1 MILIN
6 NLINNLSIKHKL
18 VSLSMATSVI
28 ATLITCIVFIAFYIN
43 AERIDLRDE
52 IKLVTKIFSEEL
64 SDYVMDKEEEQ
75 IKKSL
80 NALKNRTPFIQT
92 CVFLDK
98 YKENFVEFVNDKKR
112 SKSCKELTY
121 AKDKTEFKKD
131 KSIGEYLISSFPI
144 IRNSYTIGYVTML
157 VNTDRIDERVNR
169 IMVAL
174 LFIFSIVLSISYIF
188 SKFLQKTIS
197 NPILHLAQV
206 SSIVREGDYHI
217 RATHSSNDEL
227 GILIDS
233 YNNMLDEIQDS
244 KENLEKKVIERT
256 KDLENL
262 TNIKVQ
268 FLSNM
273 SHEIRTPIHG
283 IMNYID
289 FLFHDWETLSEAQ
302 KYDFVRKLYS
312 NSNKLLSLINNLL
325 DLSKFNEGKMDF
337 FMQKYNMVALLEDV
351 ISESEALYMQNKE
364 LSIELIYNK
373 ELNYNGFFDQERI
386 TQVVRNL
393 ISNAIKFTTK
403 GKIIIKLD
411 ITKLKKEI
419 KRKIQAIEVSISDEG
434 VGIPTDELDFIF
446 NKFNQSA
453 KTKNNSAGTGLG
465 LTISKEIILAH
476 KGNIWAKNNDN
487 NIGSIFTFVIP
498 VNQHQIK
505 DKTIDKLSSI

>member
-1 MILIN
+1 MILIK

-28 ATLITCIVFIAFYIN
+28 ATFITCIVFIAFYIN
-43 AERIDLRDE
+43 AERSDLLNE
-52 IKLVTKIFSEEL
+52 VKLVTRIFSEEL
-64 SDYVMDKEEEQ
+64 SDYVINKEETQ

-98 YKENFVEFVNDKKR
+98 NKEKFVEFINDLKR
-112 SKSCKELTY
+112 SKSCRELTS
-121 AKDKTEFKKD
+121 ARDKTEFEKD
-131 KSIGEYLISSFPI
+131 ESMEYLISSFPI
-144 IRNSYTIGYVTML
+144 IRNGGKIGYVTML
-157 VNTDRIDERVNR
+157 VNTDRINERIDR
-169 IMVAL
+169 IMIAL
-174 LFIFSIVLSISYIF
+174 LVIFLIVLSISYIL

-206 SSIVREGDYHI
+206 SSIVRDGNYYI

-227 GILIDS
+227 GILTDS
-233 YNNMLDEIQDS
+233 YNSMLDEIQDA
-244 KENLEKKVIERT
+244 KENLEEKVIERT
-256 KDLENL
+256 KELEKL

-289 FLFHDWETLSEAQ
+289 FLFHDWESLSELQ
-302 KYDFVRKLYS
+302 KYDFVKKLYS

-373 ELNYNGFFDQERI
+373 KLNYNGFFDQERI

-393 ISNAIKFTTK
+393 ISNAIKFTSK

-411 ITKLKKEI
+411 IIKLKKEN
-419 KRKIQAIEVSISDEG
+419 KSKVQAMEVSISDEG
-434 VGIPTDELDFIF
+434 VGIPTDELDLIF

-453 KTKNNSAGTGLG
+453 KTKNNSGGTGLG

-487 NIGSIFTFVIP
+487 NIGSTFTFIIP
-498 VNQHQIK
+498 VNQHSIK
-505 DKTIDKLSSI
+505 DKNQ